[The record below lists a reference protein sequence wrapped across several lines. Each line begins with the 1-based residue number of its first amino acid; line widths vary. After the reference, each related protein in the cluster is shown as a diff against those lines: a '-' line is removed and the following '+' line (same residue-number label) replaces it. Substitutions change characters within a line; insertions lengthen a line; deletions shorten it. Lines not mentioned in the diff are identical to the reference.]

1 MSRPTVRVLGTHGVP
16 AGYGGFETAAENIA
30 RFLVRQGWRVV
41 VYCQVDGRGP
51 VTEDTWQG
59 IERVHVPVDRPGW
72 LGTSLF
78 DLRSIR
84 HASAFPDLCLTFG
97 YNTAVF
103 NSAQRLKGIPNVI
116 NMDGMEW
123 TRARWG
129 LTKQGILLANE
140 RIACRVGD
148 HLIADHPVIHDYL
161 RKHADASKITTIT
174 YGADPVEDAPTAPL
188 EALGL
193 RPGGF
198 STVICRPIPENS
210 LLEIVRAY
218 SRRERRHRLVVLGA
232 FDASTDAYHGEIL
245 RAASDEVVFPGAIY
259 DPEVVTA
266 LRFHSRCYVHGHT
279 VGGTNP
285 SLVEAMA
292 AANPVIA
299 HDNVYNRWVAGE
311 RSRFFR
317 SEDELASLL
326 DVLLDDTEE
335 LSAMSRSSRGRHRT
349 EFTWEHVAAQYEQL
363 LRRHLPGTW
372 TEQPVSH
379 TPGRG
384 ST

>member
-1 MSRPTVRVLGTHGVP
+1 
-16 AGYGGFETAAENIA
+16 
-30 RFLVRQGWRVV
+30 
-41 VYCQVDGRGP
+41 
-51 VTEDTWQG
+51 
-59 IERVHVPVDRPGW
+59 
-72 LGTSLF
+72 
-78 DLRSIR
+78 
-84 HASAFPDLCLTFG
+84 
-97 YNTAVF
+97 
-103 NSAQRLKGIPNVI
+103 
-116 NMDGMEW
+116 
-123 TRARWG
+123 
-129 LTKQGILLANE
+129 
-140 RIACRVGD
+140 
-148 HLIADHPVIHDYL
+148 
-161 RKHADASKITTIT
+161 
-174 YGADPVEDAPTAPL
+174 
-188 EALGL
+188 
-193 RPGGF
+193 
-198 STVICRPIPENS
+198 
-210 LLEIVRAY
+210 
-218 SRRERRHRLVVLGA
+218 VLGA